1 MKIKFIPVLVSAI
14 ALGLG
19 TVPVLTAPAQA
30 QDAGTPTQARPM
42 KGRMMQDLNLT
53 ADQRARIQQIRE
65 ETRAAMEQILTPT
78 QRQQL
83 QDAKAQAQANPG
95 QWKQRRGM
103 KQALNLTEEQKTRMR
118 ELKQSAQEQISA
130 VLTAEQRQQLQEKK
144 QMRQQRRQQQQ
155 NNQPAQ

>member
-19 TVPVLTAPAQA
+19 TVPMLTSIAQA
-30 QDAGTPTQARPM
+30 QDSGAPTQTRPM
-42 KGRMMQDLNLT
+42 KGWMMQDLNLT
-53 ADQRARIQQIRE
+53 AEQQASIKQIHE
-65 ETRAAMEQILTPT
+65 ETRAAMEAILTPT

-103 KQALNLTEEQKTRMR
+103 KEALNLTEEQKTRMR
-118 ELKQSAQEQISA
+118 ELKQSAKERISA
-130 VLTAEQRQQLQEKK
+130 VLTAEQRQQLQERQ
-144 QMRQQRRQQQQ
+144 QMRRQRWQQRQ

>member
-19 TVPVLTAPAQA
+19 TVPVLTSIAQA
-30 QDAGTPTQARPM
+30 QDAGAPTQARPM

-53 ADQRARIQQIRE
+53 ADQQARIKQIHE
-65 ETRAAMEQILTPT
+65 ETRAQMDAILTPT

-83 QDAKAQAQANPG
+83 QDAKAQARANPG
-95 QWKQRRGM
+95 QRMQRRGM

-118 ELKQSAQEQISA
+118 ELKQAAKEQISA
-130 VLTAEQRQQLQEKK
+130 V
-144 QMRQQRRQQQQ
+144 
-155 NNQPAQ
+155 

>member
-19 TVPVLTAPAQA
+19 TVPMLTSIAQA
-30 QDAGTPTQARPM
+30 QGAGAPTQARPM
-42 KGRMMQDLNLT
+42 KGRMMQNLNLT
-53 ADQRARIQQIRE
+53 ADQRARIKQIRE
-65 ETRAAMEQILTPT
+65 ETRAAMEQILTPA

-95 QWKQRRGM
+95 QRQQRRGM
-103 KQALNLTEEQKTRMR
+103 KQTLNLTEEQKSKMR
-118 ELKQSAQEQISA
+118 ELKQAAKERVSA
-130 VLTAEQRQQLQEKK
+130 VLTDEQRQQLQEQK

>member
-19 TVPVLTAPAQA
+19 TAPMLTSIAQA
-30 QDAGTPTQARPM
+30 QDAGAPTQTRPM
-42 KGRMMQDLNLT
+42 KGRMLQDLNLT
-53 ADQRARIQQIRE
+53 ADQQARIQQIHE
-65 ETRAAMEQILTPT
+65 ETRAAMDQILTPT

-83 QDAKAQAQANPG
+83 QEAKAQAQANPG

-118 ELKQSAQEQISA
+118 ELRQAAKERVSA
-130 VLTAEQRQQLQEKK
+130 VLTDEQRQQLQEKK